1 MVDFV
6 HLHVHSEYSLL
17 DGLARLSDLVQRAT
31 ELNMPALALTD
42 HGIMFGAIKFYH
54 AARAAGIK
62 PIIGIEMYMAPHR
75 MSDRHPK
82 RDRTPYHLVL
92 LAQNNKG
99 YQNLLRIAT
108 AGQLE
113 GFYYKPRVDKAYLQ
127 DRAQGLIALS
137 GCDKGEIPTLLHRG
151 QLDKA
156 REAARWYRE
165 TFGPQ
170 NFYLELQVHQGL
182 PELAEIN
189 RQMIELGRELE
200 IPLVATN
207 DVHYVRPEDAPAQEI
222 LLCIQTN
229 TTMRDPNRMRMGDES
244 FYLKSPAQMAALF
257 EELPEALQNTLLIA
271 ERCEINLDRTGYHLP
286 AFPVPE
292 DHTSQSYLRS
302 LCEKG
307 LTKRYELITPQIRDR
322 LEYELDLIHRMGFD
336 DYFLIVWDL
345 CRYAQQR
352 DIWWNVRG
360 SGAAS
365 IVAYTLSITRI
376 DPLPHKLMFE
386 RLLNPGRVT
395 MPDIDLDF
403 PDDQRDELIR
413 YTIDTYG
420 QDQVA
425 QIITFGTMG
434 ARAAI
439 RDAGRALDLPLPEVD
454 RVAKLVPTG
463 PKVKLSEA
471 FAVPQFHEL
480 YEEQDHIRELVDTA
494 QLLEGVARHA
504 STHAAGVVITDQ
516 PVVNY
521 TPLHR
526 PIRGEGGP
534 VTQYDMDIVES
545 IGLLKID
552 FLGLSTLTTMRKACE
567 LIQPNHDVKLDL
579 DTIPLDDPTIFELL
593 SSGQTIGI
601 FQVESAGMRRMLT
614 EMKPSRFD
622 HIAAAVALYRPGP
635 IEYIGDYIRRMH
647 DQEPVIYRH
656 PKLEPILAETY
667 GVLAYQE
674 QIISIMTDLAGYSLS
689 EADLIRQAVGKK
701 KKGELLEHR
710 TSFISRAQAYS
721 GIPEDVAAAIF
732 DDIEPFARYGFNR
745 SHAVDYAAITC
756 QTAYLKARY
765 PVEYMAALLS
775 VEQNNTDK
783 MATLLGECRRL
794 GIEVLPPDVNKSGSD
809 FVIEGQSI
817 RFGLGAAKNVGH
829 GPIEIILKARQA
841 DGPFT
846 NLDDFCRRA
855 DLRQVN
861 RRALECLIKVGAL
874 DQFGHRTQLLAIIDR
889 MMALSQRT
897 HKAREVGQLSMFDL
911 IEGLDMGSATSILD
925 AAPPVP
931 EAPHRELLG
940 WEKELA
946 GVYLSEHPLQ
956 RFTKQLADVI
966 TAYTQEIEETMAGQK
981 VTLAG
986 LVSSIRPHT
995 TRRGEPMAF
1004 VQLEDVQGTIE
1015 VVVFPS
1021 IYQETA
1027 HLWQGD
1033 KILVVQGRVDAQGRE
1048 PKIICES
1055 VHDYLTVN
1063 QPAQAPQ
1070 LPPLKPP
1077 ITSAPPRPQ
1086 PSRDRQHLHITI
1098 RRIGDQEQDIRLL
1111 GQVHELLHQ
1120 FEGQDRFSLYLTD
1133 EQRKIQLDFPND
1145 TTSFCPSLAQQLTE
1159 MLGQEA
1165 VRVESL

>member
-17 DGLARLSDLVQRAT
+17 DGLARLSDLVQRT
-31 ELNMPALALTD
+31 VEMGMPGLAVTD
-42 HGIMFGAIKFYH
+42 HGAMFGAIEFYRV
-54 AARAAGIK
+54 AQAAGVK
-62 PIIGIEMYMAPHR
+62 PIIGMEIYMAPHR

-92 LAQNNKG
+92 LAQDNRG
-99 YQNLLRIAT
+99 YQNLLQIAT
-108 AGQLE
+108 AAQLE
-113 GFYYKPRVDKAYLQ
+113 GFYYKPRVDKAYLRDQ
-127 DRAQGLIALS
+127 AQGLIALT
-137 GCDKGEIPTLLHRG
+137 GCAKGEIPTLLRRG
-151 QLDKA
+151 QLDRA
-156 REAARWYRE
+156 REAAHWYRE

-170 NFYLELQVHQGL
+170 NFYLELQVHEGL
-182 PELAEIN
+182 PELGEIN
-189 RQMIELGRELE
+189 RRMVELGRELD

-207 DVHYVRPEDAPAQEI
+207 DVHYVRPEDAHAQEI

-244 FYLKSPAQMAALF
+244 FYLRSPAEMAALF
-257 EELPEALQNTLLIA
+257 KELPEVLQNTVLIA
-271 ERCEINLDRTGYHLP
+271 ERCEINLDRKGYHLP

-292 DHTSQSYLRS
+292 GDTSHSYLRS

-307 LTKRYELITPQIRDR
+307 LAERYELITSQIRDR

-345 CRYAQQR
+345 CHYARQR
-352 DIWWNVRG
+352 GIWWNVRG

-365 IVAYTLSITRI
+365 IVAYTLGITRM
-376 DPLPHKLMFE
+376 DPLSHKLMFE

-413 YTIDTYG
+413 YTIDAYG

-454 RVAKLVPTG
+454 RVAKLVPAG

-471 FAVPQFHEL
+471 FAVPEFQEL
-480 YEEQDHIRELVDTA
+480 YEGQNYIRELVDTA

-504 STHAAGVVITDQ
+504 STHAAGVVITDK

-526 PIRGEGGP
+526 PIRGEGGV
-534 VTQYDMDIVES
+534 VTQYDMNIVES

-552 FLGLSTLTTMRKACE
+552 FLGLSTLTIMRKACE
-567 LIQPNHDVKLDL
+567 LIEQNYGVKLDL
-579 DTIPLDDPTIFELL
+579 DTIPLDDPAIYELL
-593 SSGQTIGI
+593 CSGETVGI

-622 HIAAAVALYRPGP
+622 HIAAVVALYRPGP
-635 IEYIGDYIRRMH
+635 MEYIGDYIRRMH
-647 DQEPVIYRH
+647 GQEPVTYRH
-656 PKLEPILAETY
+656 AKLEPILAETY
-667 GVLAYQE
+667 GVLTYQE
-674 QIISIMTDLAGYSLS
+674 QIISVMTELAGYSLS
-689 EADLIRQAVGKK
+689 EANLVRQAVGKK

-710 TSFISRAQAYS
+710 KSFISRAQTYS
-721 GIPEDVAAAIF
+721 GIPADVAAAIF

-756 QTAYLKARY
+756 QTAYLKVKY

-775 VEQNNTDK
+775 VERNNTDK
-783 MATLLGECRRL
+783 MGVLLSDCRRL
-794 GIEVLPPDVNKSGSD
+794 GIEVLPPDVNKSKSD
-809 FVIEGQSI
+809 FVIEGKSI
-817 RFGLGAAKNVGH
+817 RFGLGAVKNVGH
-829 GPIEIILKARQA
+829 GPIEAILEARRA

-874 DQFGHRTQLLAIIDR
+874 DHFGHRAQLLAVMDR
-889 MMALSQRT
+889 VIALSQRT
-897 HKAREVGQLSMFDL
+897 HEAREIGQLSMFDL
-911 IEGLDMGSATSILD
+911 VEGLDMGSATSILD
-925 AAPPVP
+925 ASHPVP
-931 EAPHRELLG
+931 EAPHRELLS
-940 WEKELA
+940 WEKELV
-946 GVYLSEHPLQ
+946 GVYLSGHPLQ
-956 RFTKQLADVI
+956 RSAKRLADVV
-966 TAYTQEIEETMAGQK
+966 TAYTHEIEETMAGQK

-986 LVSSIRPHT
+986 MVSWVRSHI

-1004 VQLEDVQGTIE
+1004 VQLEDLQGTVE
-1015 VVVFPS
+1015 VLVFPS
-1021 IYQETA
+1021 VYKGTED
-1027 HLWQGD
+1027 LWQAD

-1055 VHDYLTVN
+1055 VRNYLTVKE
-1063 QPAQAPQ
+1063 PAQAQQFPPSESPVTAGPQ
-1070 LPPLKPP
+1070 
-1077 ITSAPPRPQ
+1077 
-1086 PSRDRQHLHITI
+1086 HMHITI
-1098 RRIGDQEQDIRLL
+1098 RRSGDQEQDIRLL
-1111 GQVHELLHQ
+1111 GQVHELLHR

-1145 TTSFCPSLAQQLTE
+1145 TTGYCPALAQQLTE
-1159 MLGQEA
+1159 MLGQGA
-1165 VRVESL
+1165 VRLE